1 MAKQVPLGTEATS
14 RISQTRAVG
23 CGKIETGIMLKV
35 GGRDEVRS
43 LYFLGEP
50 TLNEIKWFF
59 AEGTE
64 TDALIET
71 ES

>member
-1 MAKQVPLGTEATS
+1 
-14 RISQTRAVG
+14 
-23 CGKIETGIMLKV
+23 MLKV